1 MASIE
6 NKDGKL
12 NSLTENG
19 GDCFLTS
26 ACVQYAGKSD
36 DCVELT
42 TLRRFRDSYMR
53 QTQIGRALID
63 EYYQVAPKIVQ
74 RINTSNKQETYYSY
88 INEVIDR
95 CVNFIENGENEK
107 ALTEYR
113 FMTLNFKKIFEI

>member
-12 NSLTENG
+12 NSLTENS

-113 FMTLNFKKIFEI
+113 FMTLNLKKIFEI